1 MSIDLRLNSRY
12 LTKRLKIL
20 IFAKKLR
27 VHCNLYVIN
36 DPPCN
41 SAYAAKRL
49 NKRLLL
55 QWSCYSLTK
64 IFETSLELTCDQVL
78 VFLFWTVRGVLIQ
91 PWSKL
96 LGYQRNSWSK
106 WGIFLLSPSTP
117 GAMLAL
123 CLQVSTLL
131 WGGGDSRNRLLQ
143 QHFQTLIRSKIRV

>member
-20 IFAKKLR
+20 IFVKKLR

-41 SAYAAKRL
+41 SVYAAKRL

-64 IFETSLELTCDQVL
+64 IFETSLKLTCDQVL

-96 LGYQRNSWSK
+96 LGHQRNSWST
-106 WGIFLLSPSTP
+106 WGIFLPPPLPPEQCWYYAFKS
-117 GAMLAL
+117 
-123 CLQVSTLL
+123 
-131 WGGGDSRNRLLQ
+131 
-143 QHFQTLIRSKIRV
+143 QHCCGEAGTAEIGSYNNISKHL